1 MVTLN
6 FGLEDFKVKAENYNG
21 ADEKS
26 QYGHY
31 VNIFTNIGGYL
42 SMAIFEDLR
51 IGNLI
56 EFDRTTFNYDF
67 NQNKEILLS
76 DIFEDGVD
84 ISNVIKSYIKENMK
98 FPLTEEI
105 LEIGVVEA
113 VNANNFYFDEYGVVV
128 YFSPEGLKWDDY
140 QKWVYVPFELFG
152 VENIKLFN

>member
-98 FPLTEEI
+98 QIPKGYIETS
-105 LEIGVVEA
+105 GM
-113 VNANNFYFDEYGVVV
+113 
-128 YFSPEGLKWDDY
+128 FS
-140 QKWVYVPFELFG
+140 VPKMKHYH
-152 VENIKLFN
+152 IPTKC